1 MSQNASPPT
10 PVMCGYTTLRTAL
23 AAMAASTAEPPAL
36 RTSVPASEASAC
48 GPATIPRNASV
59 AGRPVVRA
67 AAPSGERLLRVRQ
80 ADRLADLGELAG
92 VIVPVIVE
100 HRADEH
106 RNRDL
111 VGAHELLEQRD
122 ARLAPEVGVAQ
133 AVEVS
138 VQIAAL
144 GVEPVHQLL
153 DIHLLPLGRHVRVAG
168 LHVDERQVPLSE
180 RLEQRARL
188 EAGLEQQM
196 TQDLAR
202 RPLPRR
208 IGALEIG
215 PETLGLTTE
224 IRPRRVGLL
233 P

>member
-48 GPATIPRNASV
+48 GQTTIPRNASV

-67 AAPSGERLLRVRQ
+67 AAPRGEGERLLRVRQ

-92 VIVPVIVE
+92 VVVPVIVE

-106 RNRDL
+106 RDRDL

-133 AVEVS
+133 AVEVG

-202 RPLPRR
+202 
-208 IGALEIG
+208 
-215 PETLGLTTE
+215 
-224 IRPRRVGLL
+224 
-233 P
+233 